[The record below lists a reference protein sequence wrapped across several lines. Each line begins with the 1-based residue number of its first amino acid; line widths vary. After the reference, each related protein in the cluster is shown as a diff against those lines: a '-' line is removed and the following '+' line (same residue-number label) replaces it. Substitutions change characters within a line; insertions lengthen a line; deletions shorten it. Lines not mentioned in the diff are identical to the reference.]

1 MRAPQFTYAL
11 ILLGALLWCAGF
23 FLAPVFILS
32 SGPLV
37 PVGEFLY
44 EVFRPICHQ
53 IDHRTFHVLGVPLAV
68 CSRCSSI
75 YAAFL
80 FSVLLYPFLRPVETT
95 STPPRWLLFSAVSPM
110 LLDVGGG
117 LLGIVTTTF
126 ITRAVTGAIFG
137 AVIPFYVIP
146 AAVEAAIQIS
156 SPSSNSFQKQ
166 KGIID
171 A

>member
-1 MRAPQFTYAL
+1 MRAPQVTYAI
-11 ILLGALLWCAGF
+11 ILLGAILWCAGF
-23 FLAPVFILS
+23 LLAPLFILS

-44 EVFRPICHQ
+44 QVFRPICHQ
-53 IDHRTFHVLGVPLAV
+53 IDHRTFHILGIPLAV

-80 FSVLLYPFLRPVETT
+80 VSVILYPFFRQVQTT
-95 STPPRWLLFSAVSPM
+95 STPPRWLLAVAISPM
-110 LLDVGGG
+110 LLDVAGGM
-117 LLGIVTTTF
+117 LGISPTTF
-126 ITRAVTGAIFG
+126 VTRAVSGAIFG
-137 AVIPFYVIP
+137 GVIPFYIIP
-146 AAVEAAIQIS
+146 AAVEAAVQIS
-156 SPSSNSFQKQ
+156 SPSSNSFPKQ

>member
-1 MRAPQFTYAL
+1 MRAPQLTYAT
-11 ILLGALLWCAGF
+11 ILVGAVLWCAGF
-23 FLAPVFILS
+23 FLAPLLILS

-44 EVFRPICHQ
+44 QVFRPICHQ

-75 YAAFL
+75 YSAFL
-80 FSVLLYPFLRPVETT
+80 AGVILYPFIRQIDTT
-95 STPPRWLLFSAVSPM
+95 STPSRWLLAVAISPM
-110 LLDVGGG
+110 LLDVAGGMLG
-117 LLGIVTTTF
+117 LFATTF
-126 ITRAVTGAIFG
+126 VTRAVTGAIFG

-146 AAVEAAIQIS
+146 AAVEAAVQIS
-156 SPSSNSFQKQ
+156 SPSSNSFPKQ